1 MGGGKQSV
9 VSRLGYLRLL
19 KLLAGNHCTCRKLHP
34 SAMPFFKSKL
44 CKVGRRAR
52 MKNKSATRQVC
63 FVRLLAGVFKGQVE
77 RNETGFDSVTWS
89 GHL

>member
-34 SAMPFFKSKL
+34 SAMPFSSPSSQGGTKSEDEKQI
-44 CKVGRRAR
+44 C
-52 MKNKSATRQVC
+52 N
-63 FVRLLAGVFKGQVE
+63 
-77 RNETGFDSVTWS
+77 
-89 GHL
+89 